1 MSTNHRRCSSM
12 DSRHSQLV
20 MAASRRM
27 KELCLRCSVFSRS
40 LLFKSESRASEMI
53 TNVFRAMSD
62 VYRDASVAR
71 NRLMD
76 ANISNILN
84 HRMIVC
90 ALANKHPP
98 FYVRYH
104 EDVIIAWYNRDHT
117 YIVMINRYIRRR
129 RSPTAYYQRS
139 H

>member
-1 MSTNHRRCSSM
+1 
-12 DSRHSQLV
+12 
-20 MAASRRM
+20 
-27 KELCLRCSVFSRS
+27 
-40 LLFKSESRASEMI
+40 MI

-62 VYRDASVAR
+62 VYHDASVVR

-76 ANISNILN
+76 ANISNIPN
-84 HRMIVC
+84 HQMIVC

-129 RSPTAYYQRS
+129 RSPQHLINDLIDCCVQNLRNRLDAFV
-139 H
+139 